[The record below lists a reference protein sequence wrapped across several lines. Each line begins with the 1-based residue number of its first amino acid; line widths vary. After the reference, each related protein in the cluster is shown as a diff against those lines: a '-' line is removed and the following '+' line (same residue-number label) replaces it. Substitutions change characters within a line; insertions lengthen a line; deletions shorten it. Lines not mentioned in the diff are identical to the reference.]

1 MSNEIVFIDVQALG
15 VMVTLLIL
23 MFLFC
28 ITCLSVALSV
38 YISSK
43 EKCDRAEKRNKFL
56 RNCLAVKESELQ
68 WIKILAQKEKK
79 NV

>member
-1 MSNEIVFIDVQALG
+1 MNNELIFIDAQTLG

-23 MFLFC
+23 MFVFC
-28 ITCLSVALSV
+28 VACFCVALSV

-56 RNCLAVKESELQ
+56 RDRLSAKDAELQ
-68 WIKILAQKEKK
+68 WTKILAQKEKK

>member
-1 MSNEIVFIDVQALG
+1 MNNELIYIDAQTMG
-15 VMVTLLIL
+15 VIGTLLIL

-28 ITCLSVALSV
+28 IACFAVMLSV

-43 EKCDRAEKRNKFL
+43 EKCDRVEKRNKFL
-56 RNCLAVKESELQ
+56 RERLAAVESELQ
-68 WIKILAQKEKK
+68 WTKILFQKEKK